1 MQIKKQ
7 VFVIIY
13 KLKESLFASLFDS
26 SFLKHYFISLHSRSV
41 ICSKYTKHY
50 SFVWVPSYIGMSSFR
65 QHLLDKIHCYQGK
78 QSENGFRKDKKLTVL
93 NEKLGEKIAG
103 RWRFF
108 KSYRLP
114 KGRHFRPKTKDL
126 DGNQKY
132 FACLMSL
139 QNNAFSR
146 LLALRNIA
154 WILFCSH

>member
-13 KLKESLFASLFDS
+13 KLKESLFAPLFDS
-26 SFLKHYFISLHSRSV
+26 SFFKKLFHILVFSFRHLLKIYEN
-41 ICSKYTKHY
+41 Y

-132 FACLMSL
+132 FACLMS
-139 QNNAFSR
+139 
-146 LLALRNIA
+146 
-154 WILFCSH
+154 